1 MSSVEYHRL
10 ALLQY
15 VLFQQQLEECIS
27 LEAQIAELKEA
38 VAARHKKHRR
48 CDKEISKTNKVIP
61 LLPSATTAK
70 SSTHRKS
77 PSNFT

>member
-15 VLFQQQLEECIS
+15 VRFQQQLEECIS

-38 VAARHKKHRR
+38 VSARHKKHRR
-48 CDKEISKTNKVIP
+48 CDKEISKTNKVNTI
-61 LLPSATTAK
+61 LPSVTTAK
-70 SSTHRKS
+70 NYTRRKL